1 MIKFY
6 EKYPNVVIVI
16 YSFNDEDYKYM
27 KNIINTIIEYSSTYS
42 KNITVYVDTYNLDE
56 YSLYY
61 VYKLIKFNNKFKYDN
76 IKYISII
83 ELYININKKN
93 IISKFITFLQFLC
106 PINISINFIN
116 KEKQWDKIFKEY

>member
-16 YSFNDEDYKYM
+16 YSFNDKDYKYM
-27 KNIINTIIEYSSTYS
+27 KNIISKIIDYSSTYS
-42 KNITVYVDTYNLDE
+42 KNITVYVDTYNLDK

-76 IKYISII
+76 IKYISNI

-106 PINISINFIN
+106 HINISINFIN

>member
-6 EKYPNVVIVI
+6 EKYPNVVIII
-16 YSFNDEDYKYM
+16 YSFNDEDYTYM
-27 KNIINTIIEYSSTYS
+27 KNIISKIIDYSSTYS
-42 KNITVYVDTYNLDE
+42 KNITVYVDTYNLDK

-76 IKYISII
+76 IKYISNI

>member
-6 EKYPNVVIVI
+6 KKYPNAIIVI
-16 YSFNDEDYKYM
+16 YSFNDEDYKYI
-27 KNIINTIIEYSSTYS
+27 KNIINSIIEYSSTYS
-42 KNITVYVDTYNLDE
+42 KNITIYIDTYNLDE

-76 IKYISII
+76 IKYISNI

-93 IISKFITFLQFLC
+93 IISKFITFLQFMC

>member
-6 EKYPNVVIVI
+6 EKYPNVIIVI

-27 KNIINTIIEYSSTYS
+27 KNIINTIIEHSSTYS
-42 KNITVYVDTYNLDE
+42 KNITVYVDTYNLE
-56 YSLYY
+56 KYLLYY

-76 IKYISII
+76 IKYINNI

>member
-27 KNIINTIIEYSSTYS
+27 KNIINTIIEHSSTYS
-42 KNITVYVDTYNLDE
+42 KNITVYVDTYNLDK

-76 IKYISII
+76 IKYISNI

-93 IISKFITFLQFLC
+93 IISKFITFLQFVC

>member
-76 IKYISII
+76 IKYISNI